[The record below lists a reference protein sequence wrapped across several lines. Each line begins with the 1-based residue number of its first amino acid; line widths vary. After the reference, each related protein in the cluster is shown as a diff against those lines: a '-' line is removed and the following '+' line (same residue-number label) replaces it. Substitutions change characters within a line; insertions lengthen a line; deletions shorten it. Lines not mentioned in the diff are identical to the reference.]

1 MYRFFKNSIIV
12 QMQGGIGN
20 QLFILAFAK
29 ALSLQ
34 KNKKLYIDYKL
45 GFEKDDYNRKYLLE
59 PLNIFESKIELNFLE
74 SVFYKIIIRI
84 IRWNQKIISFQN
96 YFNDNK
102 IPSFYF
108 LNGYFQSENFFK
120 KYRSEIQ
127 KMFSFKKP
135 KFSLKQEFNKFS
147 KKNLVAIH
155 VRDFSIDQKRLG
167 KKEIQN
173 VNFNY
178 YFKCIKY
185 FSSKIINPQ
194 FIVFSEKSNN
204 FTKIS
209 KFFPKLNFINYK
221 NPNNFSDLEILYLMS
236 SFENIII
243 ANSTYSWWAAWLNNK
258 KFKKNILCPSINKK
272 NINWNDKSLLPKYF
286 KQIN

>member
-34 KNKKLYIDYKL
+34 KKKKLYIDYKL
-45 GFEKDDYNRKYLLE
+45 GFEKDDYNRKYSLE

-74 SVFYKIIIRI
+74 SILYKIIIKMI
-84 IRWNQKIISFQN
+84 CWSKKIISFQN
-96 YFNDNK
+96 YFNNNK
-102 IPSFYF
+102 ILSFYY

-120 KYRSEIQ
+120 KYRSEIE
-127 KMFSFKKP
+127 KMFRFKKT
-135 KFSLKQEFNKFS
+135 KFSLKQEFYKFS

-155 VRDFSIDQKRLG
+155 VRDFSIDQKKLG

-173 VNFNY
+173 VNFKY

-185 FSSKIINPQ
+185 FSSKISNPK
-194 FIVFSEKSNN
+194 FIVFSEKNN
-204 FTKIS
+204 NLTKII
-209 KFFPKLNFINYK
+209 KFFPKINIKNYK
-221 NPNNFSDLEILYLMS
+221 NSNNFSDLEILYLMS
-236 SFENIII
+236 SFKNIII

-258 KFKKNILCPSINKK
+258 KYKKNILCPSINKR
-272 NINWNDKSLLPKYF
+272 NTNWNDKSLVPKYF